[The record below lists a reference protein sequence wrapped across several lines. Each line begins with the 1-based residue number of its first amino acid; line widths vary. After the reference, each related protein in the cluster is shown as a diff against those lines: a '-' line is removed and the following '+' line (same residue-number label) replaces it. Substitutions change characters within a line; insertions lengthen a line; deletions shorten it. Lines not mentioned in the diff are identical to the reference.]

1 MQRTMN
7 RLSPQPIP
15 LGSFRAMLATLAAL
29 FWVGPGL
36 GIEIEYARF
45 KDPEIDPPRPV
56 LSVSAASLPLWIEA
70 LEASEMDL
78 RREAADT
85 LVEAYRQGLSQAK
98 EAEPALLKALAAP
111 GQHPLVVAAVARAL
125 IALDCRHT
133 AGPLWAHAQRG
144 GSELAQLI
152 EPALAQWDYTPAR
165 PVWLARLE
173 NPSTPRTLVFLAI
186 ECLSTVGEEK
196 AVPQLKGL
204 AVDRKADRA
213 LRLAAARAV
222 GRLTGAGQEDD
233 ARRLASHGSAE
244 GLADRLVAAAL
255 LRRHSSPAALALL
268 EELAQDPEPAV
279 AAIALQRLLEADFSR
294 ILRLSDKLLASPDAR
309 VRQLTAQAWVAERT
323 PQAVAQL
330 GAVLDDPHP
339 GIRAH
344 VRESL
349 LDMAGLPH
357 LRQPV
362 LEAARRQLAGRSW
375 RALEQAVMILVAM
388 EQRDIVGRLG
398 ELLDFDRP
406 EVYIAAA
413 WGLRRLSVAAA
424 AKPLLTKA
432 ERLRDLQM
440 AHRSTREEDRQF
452 CHLAEALGQL
462 RVAEAEPLLRQ
473 YVPKN
478 MILDPSVR
486 GAAIWALGYIRSDR
500 PEPEL
505 TRQLAERVADV
516 MGILPEAIEVRA
528 MSAIALGRMKARDA
542 LPVLRKFSG
551 GPKVGEATQYACGW
565 AIHRITGEPAPVFIT
580 PILKRRG
587 WFLER
592 LE

>member
-1 MQRTMN
+1 MERTLN
-7 RLSPQPIP
+7 RRLLRPAP
-15 LGSFRAMLATLAAL
+15 FRGLKAFLAMLPVVVAA
-29 FWVGPGL
+29 PAR

-45 KDPEIDPPRPV
+45 KDPEIDPPRPI
-56 LSVSAASLPLWIEA
+56 LSVSPNSLPLWIEA
-70 LEASEMDL
+70 LKASEVDL

-85 LVEAYRQGLSQAK
+85 LVEAYKQGLSQAK
-98 EAEPALLKALAAP
+98 QAEPALVEALAAP

-125 IALDCRHT
+125 IALDCRH
-133 AGPLWAHAQRG
+133 AAEALWAHAQRG
-144 GSELAQLI
+144 TELAQVI
-152 EPALAQWDYTPAR
+152 EPALAQWDYR
-165 PVWLARLE
+165 PVRAVWRTRLE
-173 NPSTPRTLVFLAI
+173 DPSTPRTLVFLAI
-186 ECLSTVGEEK
+186 DGLATVGDEE
-196 AVPQLKGL
+196 AVPRLKAL
-204 AVDRKADRA
+204 AMDRTRDGAIRM
-213 LRLAAARAV
+213 AAARAV
-222 GRLTGAGQEDD
+222 GRLTSAGQEGD
-233 ARRLASHGSAE
+233 ARQLAPDRSPN
-244 GLADRLVAAAL
+244 GLTDRLVAAAL
-255 LRRHSSPAALALL
+255 LRRHSAPSALALL
-268 EELAQDPEPAV
+268 EELAQDSEPAV
-279 AAIALQRLLEADFSR
+279 AALALQRLLEADFAR

-349 LDMAGLPH
+349 LDMAGLPQ

-362 LEAARRQLAGRSW
+362 LDAARRQLGGRSW
-375 RALEQAVMILVAM
+375 RALEQAIMILVAL
-388 EQRDIVGRLG
+388 EQKDIGGRLT

-406 EVYIAAA
+406 EVFIAAA
-413 WGLRRLSVAAA
+413 WGLRRLAVPATAKAMVAH
-424 AKPLLTKA
+424 A

-440 AHRSTREEDRQF
+440 ANRSTREQDRQF
-452 CHLAEALGQL
+452 CHLAEALGLL
-462 RVAEAEPLLRQ
+462 RLAEAEPLLRQ

-478 MILDPSVR
+478 MVLDPSVR
-486 GAAIWALGYIRSDR
+486 GAAIWALGYIRAGR

-516 MGILPEAIEVRA
+516 MGILPEAVEVRA

-565 AIHRITGEPAPVFIT
+565 AIHCITGEPAPGFIT
-580 PILKRRG
+580 PVLKRRG

>member
-1 MQRTMN
+1 MN
-7 RLSPQPIP
+7 RLLP
-15 LGSFRAMLATLAAL
+15 LPAPLQSLGTLLVMLAAWAPPSPLMA
-29 FWVGPGL
+29 
-36 GIEIEYARF
+36 IEIEYARF

-56 LSVSAASLPLWIEA
+56 LAVSPASLPLWIQA

-98 EAEPALLKALAAP
+98 QAEPALLKALTAP
-111 GQHPLVVAAVARAL
+111 GQHRLVVAAVARAL
-125 IALDCRHT
+125 IALDCRH
-133 AGPLWAHAQRG
+133 AAEKLWA
-144 GSELAQLI
+144 LAQTGDTDLAQVI
-152 EPALAQWDYTPAR
+152 EPALAQWDFRPAR
-165 PVWLARLE
+165 AVWRQRLLD
-173 NPSTPRTLVFLAI
+173 PPTPRTRVFLAI
-186 ECLSTVGEEK
+186 EGLATVGDED
-196 AVPQLKGL
+196 AVLPLRAMAL
-204 AVDRKADRA
+204 DRTLDGA

-222 GRLTGAGQEDD
+222 GRLTSAGQESD
-233 ARRLASHGSAE
+233 ARRLAADRSSN
-244 GLADRLVAAAL
+244 GLCDRLVAASL
-255 LRRHSSPAALALL
+255 LRRHSAPSALALL

-279 AAIALQRLLEADFSR
+279 AAIALQRLLEADFPR
-294 ILRLSDKLLASPDAR
+294 ILRMSDKLLANPDAR

-339 GIRAH
+339 AIRAH

-349 LDMAGLPH
+349 LDMASQAP

-375 RALEQAVMILVAM
+375 RALEQAVMILVAL
-388 EQRDIVGRLG
+388 EQKDITDRLV
-398 ELLDFDRP
+398 ELLDFERP
-406 EVYIAAA
+406 EVFIAAA
-413 WGLRRLSVAAA
+413 WGIRRLAVPTT
-424 AKPLLTKA
+424 AKPALAKA

-440 AHRSTREEDRQF
+440 INRSTREQDRQF
-452 CHLAEALGQL
+452 AHLAEALGLL
-462 RVAEAEPLLRQ
+462 RATESEPLLRQ

-478 MILDPSVR
+478 IMLDPSVR
-486 GAAIWALGYIRSDR
+486 GAAIWALGHIRADR

-505 TRQLAERVADV
+505 VRQLAERVADV
-516 MGILPEAIEVRA
+516 MGILPEAVEVRA
-528 MSAIALGRMKARDA
+528 MSAITLGRMKARDA

-551 GPKVGEATQYACGW
+551 GPKVGEVTQYACGW
-565 AIHRITGEPAPVFIT
+565 AIHRITGESMPVFIT
-580 PILKRRG
+580 PVLKRRG

>member
-1 MQRTMN
+1 MT
-7 RLSPQPIP
+7 RLCPRPAP
-15 LGSFRAMLATLAAL
+15 WGSLWALLAIIAAV
-29 FWVGPGL
+29 FPAAGVQ
-36 GIEIEYARF
+36 GIEVEYARF
-45 KDPEIDPPRPV
+45 KDPEIDPPQPV
-56 LSVSAASLPLWIEA
+56 LSVGPASLPLWIQA

-85 LVEAYRQGLSQAK
+85 LVEAYRQGLSEAK
-98 EAEPALLKALAAP
+98 QAEPALLKALAAP

-125 IALDCRHT
+125 IALDCRQ
-133 AGPLWAHAQRG
+133 AAEPLWVHAQRG

-152 EPALAQWDYTPAR
+152 EPALAQWDYHPAR
-165 PVWLARLE
+165 PVWRGRLE
-173 NPSTPRTLVFLAI
+173 NPSAPRTLVFLAI
-186 ECLSTVGEEK
+186 EGLATVGDEE
-196 AVPQLKGL
+196 AVPRLKAL
-204 AVDRKADRA
+204 AMDRTAEGA

-222 GRLTGAGQEDD
+222 GLLTSAGQEGD
-233 ARRLASHGSAE
+233 ARRLAAHRSPE
-244 GLADRLVAAAL
+244 GLPDRLVAAAL
-255 LRRHSSPAALALL
+255 LRRHSSPSALALL

-279 AAIALQRLLEADFSR
+279 AAMALQRLLEADFPR
-294 ILRLSDKLLASPDAR
+294 ILRVSDKLLSSPDAR

-330 GAVLDDPHP
+330 GPVLDDPHP

-362 LEAARRQLAGRSW
+362 LEAAHRQLAGRSW
-375 RALEQAVMILVAM
+375 RALEQAAMILVAL
-388 EQRDIVGRLG
+388 EQKDIAGRLT

-413 WGLRRLSVAAA
+413 WGLRRLAVPAT
-424 AKPLLTKA
+424 AKALLAKA

-440 AHRSTREEDRQF
+440 VNHSTREQDRQF
-452 CHLAEALGQL
+452 CHLAEALGLL
-462 RVAEAEPLLRQ
+462 RLAEAEPLLRQ
-473 YVPKN
+473 FVPKN
-478 MILDPSVR
+478 MMLSPGVR
-486 GAAIWALGYIRSDR
+486 GAAIWALGYIRADR
-500 PEPEL
+500 PEPQL

-516 MGILPEAIEVRA
+516 MGVLPEAPEVRA
-528 MSAIALGRMKARDA
+528 MSAITLGRMKAREA

-551 GPKVGEATQYACGW
+551 GPKVAEPTQYACGW